1 MQVLVHNEPAIVDA
15 DLVEGRVELVA
26 CQFVAAFELLDGLR
40 KVLERDFAVLVAVH
54 VGKRIIKI
62 SEASFKHLFDT
73 YEPVRVKAQSL
84 AM

>member
-1 MQVLVHNEPAIVDA
+1 
-15 DLVEGRVELVA
+15 
-26 CQFVAAFELLDGLR
+26 
-40 KVLERDFAVLVAVH
+40 LERDFAVLVAVH